1 MAEINLASGNSDE
14 FDIRNFLRKI
24 FKRWKIILI
33 LTIIGAVI
41 GGVFFFTGSEA
52 YTATTTVFMNSATT
66 PYTITPLYLA
76 QSEEVKTLVLESTGL
91 DESALPEMGFTVEKT
106 DKNIVTISA
115 TSQSQSLAV
124 KVVNAWADAVVSFTQ
139 EADSLLSTEVE
150 QSRVRLEELDNELS
164 AFLSSSGLQDLTWV
178 EMIAI
183 TGGADTSNIAILESS
198 RALPNVPLS
207 KRNEIKKYVREINIA
222 QWEYFDIS
230 KQAIAKQYVINQNA
244 FVLNHAQ
251 RAEIESSLFD
261 KLAIPLGA
269 VLGFFLAFLYIL
281 LANWWKT
288 E

>member
-14 FDIRNFLRKI
+14 FDIRNFLRNI

-115 TSQSQSLAV
+115 TSQSQNLAV

-150 QSRVRLEELDNELS
+150 QSRTRLEELDNELS
-164 AFLSSSGLQDLTWV
+164 AFLSSSGLQELSWV

-183 TGGADTSNIAILESS
+183 TGGTDTSNIAILESS
-198 RALPNVPLS
+198 RPLPIVPLS
-207 KRNEIKKYVREINIA
+207 KRNEIKKFVREINIA

-281 LANWWKT
+281 LANWWKA